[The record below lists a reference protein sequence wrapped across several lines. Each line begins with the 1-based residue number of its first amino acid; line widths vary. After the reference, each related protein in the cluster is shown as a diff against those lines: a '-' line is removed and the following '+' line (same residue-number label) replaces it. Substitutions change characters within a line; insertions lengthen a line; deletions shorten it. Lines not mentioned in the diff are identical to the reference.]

1 LLRSRGVGLPCREP
15 FSIGGAEKWLAAGSA
30 VEPSASADVRDCSAG
45 GEPGVSRAVRAAA
58 INGKDAMRGY
68 KDQKLDER
76 LARAAEA
83 RQKALEKFKAR
94 PGPDDPAVVAR
105 AAERKAIADAREERE
120 KARAEVKAKEAAE
133 RAEREAK
140 EKVERDAREKREAIE
155 KVIRDAAEAA
165 ERKAERDRRYAARK
179 ARQAKR

>member
-1 LLRSRGVGLPCREP
+1 MSTAPWRSPRGAIISVASSRV
-15 FSIGGAEKWLAAGSA
+15 AAQ
-30 VEPSASADVRDCSAG
+30 P
-45 GEPGVSRAVRAAA
+45 RAAEDQA
-58 INGKDAMRGY
+58 VVTAQHPRKDAMRGF
-68 KDQKLDER
+68 KDYDVKER

-94 PGPDDPAVVAR
+94 PGPDDPEVIKR
-105 AAERKAIADAREERE
+105 AAERKAIAEAREARE
-120 KARAEVKAKEAAE
+120 KERAIIKAREDAE

-140 EKVERDAREKREAIE
+140 EKAEREAREKREAIE

-179 ARQAKR
+179 ARQGKR

>member
-1 LLRSRGVGLPCREP
+1 M
-15 FSIGGAEKWLAAGSA
+15 GATSHVAAAGM
-30 VEPSASADVRDCSAG
+30 
-45 GEPGVSRAVRAAA
+45 AAA
-58 INGKDAMRGY
+58 TLQSPEKDAMSGY
-68 KDQKLDER
+68 KDQDMKER

-94 PGPDDPAVVAR
+94 PGPDDPEVLKR
-105 AAERKAIADAREERE
+105 RQEREAIAAAREVRE
-120 KARAEVKAKEAAE
+120 KERAIVRAKEAAE

-140 EKVERDAREKREAIE
+140 EKVEREAREKREAIE

-179 ARQAKR
+179 TRQGKK

>member
-1 LLRSRGVGLPCREP
+1 
-15 FSIGGAEKWLAAGSA
+15 
-30 VEPSASADVRDCSAG
+30 
-45 GEPGVSRAVRAAA
+45 
-58 INGKDAMRGY
+58 MRGY
-68 KDQKLDER
+68 KDQKLEDR

-94 PGPDDPAVVAR
+94 PGADDPEVIKRRQEREAIAAAR
-105 AAERKAIADAREERE
+105 AVREAERKALKE
-120 KARAEVKAKEAAE
+120 KEAAE

-140 EKVERDAREKREAIE
+140 EKVEREAREKREAIE

-179 ARQAKR
+179 ARQQTKR

>member
-1 LLRSRGVGLPCREP
+1 
-15 FSIGGAEKWLAAGSA
+15 
-30 VEPSASADVRDCSAG
+30 
-45 GEPGVSRAVRAAA
+45 
-58 INGKDAMRGY
+58 MRGY
-68 KDQKLDER
+68 KDQDTKER

-94 PGPDDPAVVAR
+94 PGPDDPEVIKR
-105 AAERKAIADAREERE
+105 RQEREAIAAAREVRE
-120 KARAEVKAKEAAE
+120 KERAIVRAKEAAE

-140 EKVERDAREKREAIE
+140 EKAEREAREKREAIE

-179 ARQAKR
+179 ARQTARR

>member
-1 LLRSRGVGLPCREP
+1 
-15 FSIGGAEKWLAAGSA
+15 
-30 VEPSASADVRDCSAG
+30 
-45 GEPGVSRAVRAAA
+45 
-58 INGKDAMRGY
+58 MRGY
-68 KDQKLDER
+68 KDQKLEDR

-94 PGPDDPAVVAR
+94 PGPDDPEVIKRRQEREAVAAAR
-105 AAERKAIADAREERE
+105 AVREAERTARKEQ
-120 KARAEVKAKEAAE
+120 EAAE

-140 EKVERDAREKREAIE
+140 EKAEREAREKREAIE

-179 ARQAKR
+179 ARQVSKR

>member
-1 LLRSRGVGLPCREP
+1 M
-15 FSIGGAEKWLAAGSA
+15 
-30 VEPSASADVRDCSAG
+30 
-45 GEPGVSRAVRAAA
+45 SRASYPRQESGAGHCADHRQH
-58 INGKDAMRGY
+58 ISSSEKDAMRGY

-94 PGPDDPAVVAR
+94 PGPDDPEVIKR
-105 AAERKAIADAREERE
+105 RQEREAIAAAREVRE
-120 KARAEVKAKEAAE
+120 KERAILKAKEAAE

-140 EKVERDAREKREAIE
+140 ERAEREAREKREAIE

-179 ARQAKR
+179 ARQGKK